1 SSRRIA
7 SIDTVLSRIEDK
19 TLVVSSPMECFL
31 EIADQITADIVDN
44 ISDLSDEADDLETE
58 VLSADADRDA
68 KLRAEVS
75 RQRRKVVS
83 IRRYLVPMQNVYINM
98 KNDKIDWLT
107 DDNRRDL
114 RELYNKATKAIEDL
128 DYTRDH
134 LLVSFEELQSKVN
147 VRISRIMYFFSVVT
161 VIFLPLTFVT
171 GLLGINV
178 EGIPFSDS
186 EYAFFS
192 VTGILILTAI
202 SLVWFL
208 KKKKWI

>member
-1 SSRRIA
+1 
-7 SIDTVLSRIEDK
+7 
-19 TLVVSSPMECFL
+19 MECFL